1 MFAIAGVKTLIHLGA
16 FIAALKRCATQNP
29 GFSASCEA
37 VPFPK
42 ARMPHNAQRTRPNK
56 PALSSNDCSATG
68 S

>member
-37 VPFPK
+37 VPFPV
-42 ARMPHNAQRTRPNK
+42 K
-56 PALSSNDCSATG
+56 PKGTSEFFVI
-68 S
+68 

>member
-37 VPFPK
+37 VLFPK
-42 ARMPHNAQRTRPNK
+42 ANK
-56 PALSSNDCSATG
+56 PIALSSNDCSATD